1 MKMRPFKKKI
11 NPRELHPLISQFSS
25 IVSNPRCLE
34 WFERVASGH
43 GNQLPIDVGLDV
55 QEAINLSY
63 TITSMSG
70 VSSLQLI
77 SCAKKNDFSSINE
90 LMHATEQSLNER
102 AVDSSRTFSRII
114 EWANDHK
121 IPNLQKWD
129 ATFYR
134 QAGIPRDIKSL
145 NNLRFLL
152 IMEDCGITEIP
163 AEISK
168 LPVLQGICITGN
180 RISSIP
186 EQIYQSPSLQRL
198 DLEDNDIR
206 RIEHGIHAL
215 KNVYAIDLSGNK
227 LEYVTPDIAKM
238 PSLRDLDI
246 RNQRTPIDIMRA
258 ADTPLPEDSLN
269 ALYRL
274 ERRIEMRY

>member
-1 MKMRPFKKKI
+1 MWPFKKKSI
-11 NPRELHPLISQFSS
+11 HHELHPLISQFSS

-34 WFERVASGH
+34 WFERVANGH
-43 GNQLPIDVGLDV
+43 GNQLPIDVGLEV

-63 TITSMSG
+63 TNTSMSG
-70 VSSLQLI
+70 KSSLQLI
-77 SCAKKNDFSSINE
+77 ACAKKNDFSSINI
-90 LMHATEQSLNER
+90 LMQKTGNRLNEK
-102 AVDSSRTFSRII
+102 AVDSSRVFSRII

-129 ATFYR
+129 ATFYK

-145 NNLRFLL
+145 NNLRFIL
-152 IMEDCGITEIP
+152 IMDDHGITEIP

-168 LPVLQGICITGN
+168 LPILQGLCITGN
-180 RISSIP
+180 KISSIP

-206 RIEHGIHAL
+206 RVEAGIHKL

-227 LEYVTPDIAKM
+227 LEYITPDIAKM
-238 PSLRDLDI
+238 PSLTKIDI

-258 ADTPLPEDSLN
+258 ADTPLPEECLD

-274 ERRIEMRY
+274 ESRIEMKY

>member
-1 MKMRPFKKKI
+1 MWPFTKKNTSKD
-11 NPRELHPLISQFSS
+11 LHPLIEQFSS

-34 WFERVASGH
+34 WFEVVARGQ
-43 GNQLPIDVGLDV
+43 GTQLPLDVGLEV

-63 TITSMSG
+63 TITSMAG

-77 SCAKKNDFSSINE
+77 ACAKKNDFSSINI
-90 LMHATEQSLNER
+90 LMQKTGNLLNER
-102 AVDSSRTFSRII
+102 AVDSSRAFSKII

-121 IPNLQKWD
+121 IPSLQKWD
-129 ATFYR
+129 ATFYK

-145 NNLRFLL
+145 NNLRFIL
-152 IMEDCGITEIP
+152 IMDDYGITEIP
-163 AEISK
+163 AELSK
-168 LPVLQGICITGN
+168 LPILQGLCITGN
-180 RISSIP
+180 KISSIP

-206 RIEHGIHAL
+206 RVDDGIHNL

-227 LEYVTPDIAKM
+227 LEYITPDIAKM
-238 PSLRDLDI
+238 PSLKNLDI

-258 ADTPLPEDSLN
+258 ADTPLPEKSLD

-274 ERRIEMRY
+274 ERRIEMKY